1 MFLRIGISSAVGVFT
16 LASAWNNWEHLR
28 GYGPGVIAALL
39 AAEIMKPMLPVAML
53 QHAENESPTKAAAT
67 ALAWALI
74 VAFSASNT
82 FSNAYASHAIMTK
95 KAGIINASETRP
107 EHIILGDMAAI
118 LPCKDLDKQREEQ
131 TRDAK
136 GRQRT
141 IKIAY
146 KEADTDCQQTSA
158 AKKLAL
164 TAELTT
170 QKKRE
175 SLGQDATI
183 GRDAVTDAQITVAN
197 MLGYAPK
204 RFEMVVYVVL
214 LWTALIEICSAF
226 GGLCIPTKKAK
237 ETKR

>member
-1 MFLRIGISSAVGVFT
+1 MFLRIGISIAVAVFT

-28 GYGPGVIAALL
+28 GYGYGIIAALL

-53 QHAENESPTKAAAT
+53 HHVENESPTKAVAT
-67 ALAWALI
+67 IMAWALI
-74 VAFSASNT
+74 VVFSVNNT
-82 FSNAYASHAIMTK
+82 FSNTYASHATVAK

-118 LPCKDLDKQREEQ
+118 LTCKDLDKQREEQ

-146 KEADTDCQQTSA
+146 KEADTDCQQTA
-158 AKKLAL
+158 AARKLAL

-170 QKKRE
+170 QKERKT
-175 SLGQDATI
+175 SGQDATLD
-183 GRDAVTDAQITVAN
+183 RNAVTDAQITVAN

-204 RFEMVVYVVL
+204 RFEMVVYVAL
-214 LWTALIEICSAF
+214 LMTALIEICSAF

-237 ETKR
+237 DAKR